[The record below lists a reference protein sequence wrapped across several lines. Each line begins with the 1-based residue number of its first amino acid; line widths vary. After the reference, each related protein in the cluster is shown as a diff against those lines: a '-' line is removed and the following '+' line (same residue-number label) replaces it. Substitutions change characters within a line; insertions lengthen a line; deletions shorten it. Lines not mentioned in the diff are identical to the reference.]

1 MFCVFQN
8 ETLTNITKEGY
19 GSCYDLGKSLDTTK
33 VGIKIRL
40 SRLKKINLVIYKPY
54 VIFTDAILLT
64 TLI

>member
-33 VGIKIRL
+33 VGVKIITF
-40 SRLKKINLVIYKPY
+40 SVLKNKFSDLW
-54 VIFTDAILLT
+54 A
-64 TLI
+64 